1 MVRTEEDDATVYS
14 SRPIQ
19 VEAPITAA
27 FVLPSIIAVHA
38 CLLEGYH
45 NPGYLVFFIEKTPF
59 DSFL

>member
-1 MVRTEEDDATVYS
+1 MVRTEEEDATVYS

-45 NPGYLVFFIEKTPF
+45 NPGYLVFFIEKNPI
-59 DSFL
+59 